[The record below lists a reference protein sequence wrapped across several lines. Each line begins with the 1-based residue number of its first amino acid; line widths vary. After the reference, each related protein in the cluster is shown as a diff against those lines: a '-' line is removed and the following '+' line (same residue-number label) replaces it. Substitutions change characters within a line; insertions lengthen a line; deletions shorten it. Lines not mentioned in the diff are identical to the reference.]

1 MNARTF
7 LTPEQQTEVSTAIA
21 AAEKRTSAEL
31 VCAVASESGRYDR
44 AEGILGVIGVLL
56 ALSLVQVVVTGDSWA
71 PVAVPPLLQ
80 GLAVVLGYL
89 AGNLLG
95 SWVPILRAPLV
106 SSAEQLEET
115 ARAASHVFATQRC
128 GSTRRGGG
136 VLIYLSLFERRV
148 IILAD
153 RGAALDEAAL
163 QKLRDLALEHLKRG
177 ERVQAFTAPIAAAA
191 DLLEKTLPYQPD
203 DQNELPDELIVIHP
217 RP

>member
-7 LTPEQQTEVSTAIA
+7 LTLEQQKEVSAAIA

-56 ALSLVQVVVTGDSWA
+56 ALGLAQAVATGDSWA
-71 PVAVPPLLQ
+71 AVAVPPVFQ

-89 AGNLLG
+89 LGNVLG

-106 SSAEQLEET
+106 SQGEKLEET
-115 ARAASHVFATQRC
+115 ARSASHVFATQRC

-148 IILAD
+148 MILAD
-153 RGAALDEAAL
+153 QGAGLDEAAL
-163 QKLRDLALEHLKRG
+163 QRLRDLSLEHLKRG
-177 ERVQAFTAPIAAAA
+177 ERLEAFTAPIAAAA
-191 DLLEKTLPYQPD
+191 ELLEKTLPYQQD
-203 DQNELPDELIVIHP
+203 DQNELPDELIILHP